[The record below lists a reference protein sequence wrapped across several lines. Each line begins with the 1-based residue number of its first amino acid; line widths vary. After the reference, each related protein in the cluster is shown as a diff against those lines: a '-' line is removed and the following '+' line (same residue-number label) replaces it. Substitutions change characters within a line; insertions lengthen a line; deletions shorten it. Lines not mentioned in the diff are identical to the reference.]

1 MPQALAQVK
10 RHLGPDAVIVQTR
23 SYKRGGLLGFGARS
37 VVEITARSADSAAPP
52 PRPRSAAHR
61 LQRLYNGGSGSTS
74 LSARTADSALPPRT
88 VGSSQTAVLERRSR
102 AALATETDRIASVSN
117 GLDLHTNLE
126 SDSAQPVRSALSK
139 RTVPPVCPVGNL
151 RNDRMSLLAAD
162 TRSAS
167 TDAQI
172 GSEIGEIR
180 QLVESLVK
188 EQRQLHEPQ
197 MPEQLFDLYLS
208 LIQREVADEIARDM
222 IERIQRDM
230 TGNQLSSADVARQK
244 LVQVMDGMINTTGPI
259 CPNLDGAARVV
270 ALIGP
275 TGVGKTTTIAKIAA
289 NLKLRQNKKV
299 GLITIDT
306 YRIGAVDQLRMYAR
320 IIDVPIKVV
329 LTPVEL
335 KETVES
341 MRDLD
346 VVLIDTAGRCQN
358 DQLKLTEL
366 KTFMDA
372 ASPDETHLVLSS
384 TTHHAHMLSAAEKFG
399 ALGVDRIILTK
410 LDEAISFGVVLSVL
424 RKVDASISYVTTGQD
439 VPDDI
444 EIGNGRRIA
453 QMLLG
458 IEKINKH
465 QPIMLDNAV

>member
-1 MPQALAQVK
+1 MNLKMFRAASMPQALAQVK
-10 RHLGPDAVIVQTR
+10 HHLGPDAVIVQTR
-23 SYKRGGLLGFGARS
+23 SYKRGGILGLGARP
-37 VVEITARSADSAAPP
+37 VVEITARSADSLALP

-61 LQRLYNGGSGSTS
+61 LQRLYEVASGSTC
-74 LSARTADSALPPRT
+74 LPTRTT
-88 VGSSQTAVLERRSR
+88 GSPKAAVLERRPR
-102 AALATETDRIASVSN
+102 VAVAAETDRMASASVSN
-117 GLDLHTNLE
+117 GPALRTNLE
-126 SDSAQPVRSALSK
+126 SGLARTAGNKTNGRMPSCSADARS
-139 RTVPPVCPVGNL
+139 V
-151 RNDRMSLLAAD
+151 
-162 TRSAS
+162 S

-172 GSEIGEIR
+172 GGEISEIR
-180 QLVESLVK
+180 QLVENLVR

-222 IERIQRDM
+222 IEKIQCDM
-230 TGNQLSSADVARQK
+230 TGNQLSSVDVARQK
-244 LVQVMDGMINTTGPI
+244 LVQIMDGMINTTGPI
-259 CPNLDGAARVV
+259 CPNLDGTARVV
-270 ALIGP
+270 ALVGP

-329 LTPVEL
+329 LTPAEL

-372 ASPDETHLVLSS
+372 AGPDETHLVLSS

-424 RKVDASISYVTTGQD
+424 RKVDASISYITTGQD

-458 IEKINKH
+458 IEKIDKH

>member
-1 MPQALAQVK
+1 MFRASSMPQALAQVK

-23 SYKRGGLLGFGARS
+23 SYKRGGILGFGARS

-61 LQRLYNGGSGSTS
+61 LQRLYNGGSGSTC
-74 LSARTADSALPPRT
+74 LSARAADSTLSPRT
-88 VGSSQTAVLERRSR
+88 AGSSQRVALERCSRSGL
-102 AALATETDRIASVSN
+102 ALRT
-117 GLDLHTNLE
+117 GLE
-126 SDSAQPVRSALSK
+126 SDLASPVRSTPPVRSAASSH
-139 RTVPPVCPVGNL
+139 PVDN
-151 RNDRMSLLAAD
+151 RRSNRMSLRSAD
-162 TRSAS
+162 TQS
-167 TDAQI
+167 TTADAQI
-172 GSEIGEIR
+172 GVEISEIR
-180 QLVESLVK
+180 QLVENLVK

-230 TGNQLSSADVARQK
+230 TGNQLSSTDVARQK

-259 CPNLDGAARVV
+259 CPNLNGTARVV
-270 ALIGP
+270 TLIGP

-346 VVLIDTAGRCQN
+346 VILIDTAGRCQN

-366 KTFMDA
+366 KTFMEA
-372 ASPDETHLVLSS
+372 ACPDETHLVLSS

-465 QPIMLDNAV
+465 QSVMLDNAV

>member
-1 MPQALAQVK
+1 MNLKMFRASSMPQALANVK
-10 RHLGPDAVIVQTR
+10 HHLGPDAVIVQTR
-23 SYKRGGLLGFGARS
+23 SYKRGGILGFGSRP
-37 VVEITARSADSAAPP
+37 VVEITARSADSFAPS
-52 PRPRSAAHR
+52 PRPRTANR
-61 LQRLYNGGSGSTS
+61 LQQLYKVGSGSTC
-74 LSARTADSALPPRT
+74 
-88 VGSSQTAVLERRSR
+88 
-102 AALATETDRIASVSN
+102 LATRTT
-117 GLDLHTNLE
+117 G
-126 SDSAQPVRSALSK
+126 SALSTRATGNGLAL
-139 RTVPPVCPVGNL
+139 RTNLKSDLASPAHAVGNKTNGHTPL
-151 RNDRMSLLAAD
+151 CSAD
-162 TRSAS
+162 TRPAS

-172 GSEIGEIR
+172 GGEISEIR
-180 QLVESLVK
+180 QLVENLVR

-222 IERIQRDM
+222 IEKIQRDM
-230 TGNQLSSADVARQK
+230 TGSQLSSVDVARQK
-244 LVQVMDGMINTTGPI
+244 LVQIMDGMINTTGPI
-259 CPNLDGAARVV
+259 CPNLNGIARVV
-270 ALIGP
+270 ALVGP

-320 IIDVPIKVV
+320 IIDVPLKVV
-329 LTPVEL
+329 LTPAEL

-366 KTFMDA
+366 KTFIDA
-372 ASPDETHLVLSS
+372 ACPDETHLVLSS

-424 RKVDASISYVTTGQD
+424 RKVDASISYITTGQD

-458 IEKINKH
+458 IEKIDKH

>member
-1 MPQALAQVK
+1 MNLKMFRAPSMPQALAQVK

-23 SYKRGGLLGFGARS
+23 SYKRGGILGFGSRP
-37 VVEITARSADSAAPP
+37 VVEITARSADSLALP
-52 PRPRSAAHR
+52 PRPRSAANR
-61 LQRLYNGGSGSTS
+61 LQRLYDSGSGSTC
-74 LSARTADSALPPRT
+74 LATRTT
-88 VGSSQTAVLERRSR
+88 GSSKAAVLERRPR
-102 AALATETDRIASVSN
+102 VAVAAETDRMASASVSN
-117 GLDLHTNLE
+117 GPALRTNLE
-126 SDSAQPVRSALSK
+126 SGLASPAH
-139 RTVPPVCPVGNL
+139 TVSNKTNGHTPLC
-151 RNDRMSLLAAD
+151 SSD
-162 TRSAS
+162 TRSVS

-172 GSEIGEIR
+172 GGEISEIR
-180 QLVESLVK
+180 QLVENLVR

-222 IERIQRDM
+222 IEKIQRDM
-230 TGNQLSSADVARQK
+230 TGNQLSSVDVARQK
-244 LVQVMDGMINTTGPI
+244 LVQIMDGMINTTGPI

-270 ALIGP
+270 ALVGP

-329 LTPVEL
+329 LTPAEL

-372 ASPDETHLVLSS
+372 AGPDETHLVLSS

-424 RKVDASISYVTTGQD
+424 RKVDASISYITTGQD

-458 IEKINKH
+458 IEKIDKH
-465 QPIMLDNAV
+465 QPIMLDSAV

>member
-1 MPQALAQVK
+1 MFRAPSMPQALAQVK

-23 SYKRGGLLGFGARS
+23 SYKRGGILGFGARS
-37 VVEITARSADSAAPP
+37 VVEITARSVDSAAPP

-61 LQRLYNGGSGSTS
+61 LQRLYNGGSGSTC
-74 LSARTADSALPPRT
+74 LAARTT
-88 VGSSQTAVLERRSR
+88 GSSQTAALERRSHSGL
-102 AALATETDRIASVSN
+102 ALRT
-117 GLDLHTNLE
+117 GLE
-126 SDSAQPVRSALSK
+126 SDLALPVRS
-139 RTVPPVCPVGNL
+139 TPPVRSVSSSHPVDNRRSG
-151 RNDRMSLLAAD
+151 RMSSCSAD
-162 TRSAS
+162 ARSVS

-172 GSEIGEIR
+172 GGEISEIR
-180 QLVESLVK
+180 QLVENLVK

-222 IERIQRDM
+222 IEQIQRDM
-230 TGNQLSSADVARQK
+230 TGSQLSSADVARQK
-244 LVQVMDGMINTTGPI
+244 LVQIMDGMINTTGPI

-270 ALIGP
+270 ALVGP

-366 KTFMDA
+366 KTFMEA
-372 ASPDETHLVLSS
+372 ACPDETHLVLSS

-458 IEKINKH
+458 IEKIDKH